1 MSMGWQRSVVV
12 GLFGSAG
19 LCAVIRWFHPA
30 TVSLTVFSIVFA
42 ASWLMLAVVLLRSKQ
57 PL

>member
-1 MSMGWQRSVVV
+1 MSIEWQPTVVM

-42 ASWLMLAVVLLRSKQ
+42 ASWLMLGVVLFRAKQ
-57 PL
+57 PV